1 MVEGLTFVWTL
12 LRIMKKQISA
22 ILKYAFFF
30 GLGLFLVWWSLRQI
44 PANKWD
50 EFMDTLK
57 GAKYWLMVPVFVIL
71 SLSHIVRA
79 LRWRILMEPMGYKPS
94 IPNTF
99 FAVMIGY
106 LANLAIPRLG
116 EVLKCTLL
124 AKYEKVPAEKLVGTI
139 VAERAVDVLS
149 LGIVFIITL
158 LTQTELIASYGMQL
172 FKQLFENKSGQFSMQ
187 KIGMV
192 VGGIIIVIILL
203 KIWSRK
209 YGHLP
214 FVMSAKKILSGIWEG
229 VSSIRYLQQKGL
241 FIFYSVTIWSL
252 YIGGTWVGLSATA
265 GTAGLGFNAA
275 LAALA
280 FGSIGMI
287 VTPGGIGAYAFFIAK
302 IVEKMGVPFEIGFAN
317 GTIQWFAQFIIVLI
331 VGSICLLLLPIYN
344 KNKMSNESN

>member
-1 MVEGLTFVWTL
+1 MVEGLTFVSTL
-12 LRIMKKQISA
+12 LSTMKKQISA
-22 ILKYAFFF
+22 IIKYAFFF

-50 EFMDTLK
+50 EFIDTLK
-57 GAKYWLMVPVFVIL
+57 GAKYWLMVPVFLIL

-94 IPNTF
+94 ILNTF

-139 VAERAVDVLS
+139 VAERAVDVVS
-149 LGIVFIITL
+149 LAIVFIITL
-158 LTQTELIASYGMQL
+158 LTQTNLIASYGLEL
-172 FKQLFENKSGQFSMQ
+172 FRQLFENKSGQFSMQ
-187 KIGMV
+187 KIGILI
-192 VGGIIIVIILL
+192 GAIVILVVLL

-214 FVMSAKKILSGIWEG
+214 FVMSAKRIIKGIWEG
-229 VSSIRYLQQKGL
+229 VSSIRYLKQKGL
-241 FIFYSVTIWSL
+241 FIFYSVTIW
-252 YIGGTWVGLSATA
+252 YIVGTWVGLSATV

-287 VTPGGIGAYAFFIAK
+287 VTPGGIGAYAYFIAK

-317 GTIQWFAQFIIVLI
+317 GTLQWFAQFIIVLI
-331 VGSICLLLLPIYN
+331 VGSICLLVLPIYN
-344 KNKMSNESN
+344 KNKISHESN

>member
-1 MVEGLTFVWTL
+1 
-12 LRIMKKQISA
+12 MKKQISA
-22 ILKYAFFF
+22 LIKYAFFF

-57 GAKYWLMVPVFVIL
+57 GAKYWLMVPVFLIL

-94 IPNTF
+94 LPNTF

-139 VAERAVDVLS
+139 VAERAVDVIS
-149 LGIVFIITL
+149 LAIIFIITL
-158 LTQTELIASYGMQL
+158 LTQSDLIVSYGLEL
-172 FKQLFENKSGQFSMQ
+172 FRQLFENKSGQFSMQ
-187 KIGMV
+187 KIG
-192 VGGIIIVIILL
+192 IVIATVILLIVVL

-209 YGHLP
+209 NGHLP
-214 FVMSAKKILSGIWEG
+214 FVVSAKKIIKGIWEG
-229 VSSIRYLQQKGL
+229 VSSIRYLQQKGM
-241 FIFYSVTIWSL
+241 FIVYSITIWVL
-252 YIGGTWVGLSATA
+252 YILGTWVGLSATV

-287 VTPGGIGAYAFFIAK
+287 VTPGGIGAYAYFIAK

-331 VGSICLLLLPIYN
+331 VGSICLLVLPIYN
-344 KNKMSNESN
+344 KTKISNESN

>member
-1 MVEGLTFVWTL
+1 
-12 LRIMKKQISA
+12 
-22 ILKYAFFF
+22 
-30 GLGLFLVWWSLRQI
+30 
-44 PANKWD
+44 
-50 EFMDTLK
+50 
-57 GAKYWLMVPVFVIL
+57 
-71 SLSHIVRA
+71 
-79 LRWRILMEPMGYKPS
+79 MEPMGYKPS

-139 VAERAVDVLS
+139 VAERAVDVVS
-149 LGIVFIITL
+149 LAIVFIITL
-158 LTQTELIASYGMQL
+158 FTQSDLIASYGVEL
-172 FKQLFENKSGQFSMQ
+172 FRQLFENKSGQFSMQ
-187 KIGMV
+187 KIGIAIGAV
-192 VGGIIIVIILL
+192 LLLLVFL

-214 FVMSAKKILSGIWEG
+214 FVMSAKKIMSGIWEG
-229 VSSIRYLQQKGL
+229 VSSIRYLKQKGL
-241 FIFYSVTIWSL
+241 FIFYSVFIWAL
-252 YIGGTWVGLSATA
+252 YIGGTWVGLSATV

-287 VTPGGIGAYAFFIAK
+287 VTPGGIGAYAYFIAK

-317 GTIQWFAQFIIVLI
+317 GTLQWFAQFIIVLI
-331 VGSICLLLLPIYN
+331 VGSICLVVLPIYN
-344 KNKMSNESN
+344 KNKISHESN

>member
-1 MVEGLTFVWTL
+1 MVEGLTFVSL
-12 LRIMKKQISA
+12 SISIMKKQISA

-30 GLGLFLVWWSLRQI
+30 GLGLFLVWWSLLQI

-57 GAKYWLMVPVFVIL
+57 TAKYWLMVPVFLIL

-158 LTQTELIASYGMQL
+158 LTQTDLIASYGLQL
-172 FKQLFENKSGQFSMQ
+172 FRQLFENKSDQFSIQ
-187 KIGMV
+187 KIALILV
-192 VGGIIIVIILL
+192 IIVVVIIVL
-203 KIWSRK
+203 KIWSRTNR
-209 YGHLP
+209 HLP
-214 FVMSAKKILSGIWEG
+214 FVMSAKNIMSGIWEG

-241 FIFYSVTIWSL
+241 FIFYSVVIWAL
-252 YIGGTWVGLSATA
+252 YIGGTWVGLSATS
-265 GTAGLGFNAA
+265 GTAGLGLDAA

-287 VTPGGIGAYAFFIAK
+287 VTPGGIGAYAYFIAK

-317 GTIQWFAQFIIVLI
+317 GTLQWFAQFIIVLI
-331 VGSICLLLLPIYN
+331 VGSICLILLPIYN
-344 KNKMSNESN
+344 KNKLSNESN

>member
-1 MVEGLTFVWTL
+1 
-12 LRIMKKQISA
+12 MKKQLSS

-50 EFMDTLK
+50 EFIKTLLE
-57 GAKYWLMVPVFVIL
+57 AKYWLMIPVFVIL
-71 SLSHIVRA
+71 SLSHIIRA
-79 LRWRILMEPMGYKPS
+79 LRWRILMEPLGYKPS

-139 VAERAVDVLS
+139 VAERAIDVLS

-158 LTQTELIASYGMQL
+158 LTQTDLIASYGIEL
-172 FKQLFENKSGQFSMQ
+172 FNQLFENKAGQFSIQ
-187 KIGMV
+187 KISIVLGAIV
-192 VGGIIIVIILL
+192 VIIIVL
-203 KIWSRK
+203 KVWSKK

-214 FVMSAKKILSGIWEG
+214 FVMSAKKIIGGIWEG
-229 VSSIRYLQQKGL
+229 IASIRYLQQKGL
-241 FIFYSVTIWSL
+241 FITYSVAIWLL
-252 YIGGTWVGLSATA
+252 YIGGTWVGLSATV
-265 GTAGLGFNAA
+265 GTAGLGFSAA

-302 IVEKMGVPFEIGFAN
+302 IVEKLGVPFEIGFAN
-317 GTIQWFAQFIIVLI
+317 GTLQWFAQFIIVLI
-331 VGSICLLLLPIYN
+331 VGSVCLLVLPIYN
-344 KNKMSNESN
+344 KNKNSHESN

>member
-1 MVEGLTFVWTL
+1 
-12 LRIMKKQISA
+12 
-22 ILKYAFFF
+22 
-30 GLGLFLVWWSLRQI
+30 
-44 PANKWD
+44 
-50 EFMDTLK
+50 
-57 GAKYWLMVPVFVIL
+57 
-71 SLSHIVRA
+71 
-79 LRWRILMEPMGYKPS
+79 MEPMGYKPS

-139 VAERAVDVLS
+139 VAERAVDVIS
-149 LGIVFIITL
+149 LALVFIVTL
-158 LTQTELIASYGMQL
+158 LTQSDLIVSYGLEL

-187 KIGMV
+187 KIG
-192 VGGIIIVIILL
+192 IVIGAIVLLIILL
-203 KIWSRK
+203 NIWSRK
-209 YGHLP
+209 NGHLP
-214 FVMSAKKILSGIWEG
+214 FVVSAKKIIKGIWEG

-241 FIFYSVTIWSL
+241 FIFYSVFIWVL

-287 VTPGGIGAYAFFIAK
+287 VTPGGIGAYAYFIAK

-317 GTIQWFAQFIIVLI
+317 GTLQWFAQFIIVLI
-331 VGSICLLLLPIYN
+331 VGSICLLVLPIYN
-344 KNKMSNESN
+344 KNKISHESN

>member
-1 MVEGLTFVWTL
+1 MVEGLTFVSTL
-12 LRIMKKQISA
+12 LSTMKKQISA
-22 ILKYAFFF
+22 IIKYAFFF

-50 EFMDTLK
+50 EFIDTLK
-57 GAKYWLMVPVFVIL
+57 GAKYWLMLPVFLIL

-94 IPNTF
+94 ILNTF

-124 AKYEKVPAEKLVGTI
+124 SKYEKVPAEKLVGTI
-139 VAERAVDVLS
+139 VAERAVDVIS
-149 LGIVFIITL
+149 LAIVFIITL
-158 LTQTELIASYGMQL
+158 LTQTNLIASYGLEL
-172 FKQLFENKSGQFSMQ
+172 FRQLFENKSGQFSMQ
-187 KIGMV
+187 KIGIVLGAV
-192 VGGIIIVIILL
+192 VLLIVLL

-214 FVMSAKKILSGIWEG
+214 FVMSAKKIIKGIWEG
-229 VSSIRYLQQKGL
+229 VSSIRYLKQKGL
-241 FIFYSVTIWSL
+241 FIFYSVTIWVL
-252 YIGGTWVGLSATA
+252 YIVGTWVGLSATA

-287 VTPGGIGAYAFFIAK
+287 VTPGGIGAYAYFIAK

-317 GTIQWFAQFIIVLI
+317 GTLQWFAQFIIVLI
-331 VGSICLLLLPIYN
+331 VGSICLLVLPIFN
-344 KNKMSNESN
+344 KNKISHESN

>member
-1 MVEGLTFVWTL
+1 
-12 LRIMKKQISA
+12 MKKQISA
-22 ILKYAFFF
+22 IVKYAFFF

-57 GAKYWLMVPVFVIL
+57 TAKYWLMVPVFLIL

-139 VAERAVDVLS
+139 VAERAVDVIS
-149 LGIVFIITL
+149 LAIVFIITL
-158 LTQTELIASYGMQL
+158 LTQSDLIVSYGLEL
-172 FKQLFENKSGQFSMQ
+172 FKQLFETKSGQFSMQ
-187 KIGMV
+187 KIG
-192 VGGIIIVIILL
+192 IVIAAIVLVIVVL

-209 YGHLP
+209 NGHLP
-214 FVMSAKKILSGIWEG
+214 FVVSAKKIITGIWEG

-241 FIFYSVTIWSL
+241 FIFYSVLIWAL

-280 FGSIGMI
+280 FGSIGI
-287 VTPGGIGAYAFFIAK
+287 RT
-302 IVEKMGVPFEIGFAN
+302 
-317 GTIQWFAQFIIVLI
+317 
-331 VGSICLLLLPIYN
+331 
-344 KNKMSNESN
+344 

>member
-1 MVEGLTFVWTL
+1 
-12 LRIMKKQISA
+12 MKKQISA
-22 ILKYAFFF
+22 IIKYAFFF

-50 EFMDTLK
+50 EFMNTLK
-57 GAKYWLMVPVFVIL
+57 GAKYWLMVPVFLIL

-94 IPNTF
+94 LPNTF

-139 VAERAVDVLS
+139 VAERAIDVIS
-149 LGIVFIITL
+149 LAIVFIITL
-158 LTQTELIASYGMQL
+158 LTQSDLIVSYGLEL
-172 FKQLFENKSGQFSMQ
+172 FRQLFENKSGQFSMQ
-187 KIGMV
+187 KIGV
-192 VGGIIIVIILL
+192 VIAALILLIVIL

-209 YGHLP
+209 NGHLP
-214 FVMSAKKILSGIWEG
+214 FVVSAKKIIKGIWEG
-229 VSSIRYLQQKGL
+229 VSSIRYLQQKGM
-241 FIFYSVTIWSL
+241 FIMYSITIWVL
-252 YIGGTWVGLSATA
+252 YIVGTWVGLSATV

-287 VTPGGIGAYAFFIAK
+287 VTPGGIGAYAYFIAK

-331 VGSICLLLLPIYN
+331 VGSICLLVLPIYN
-344 KNKMSNESN
+344 KNKISHESN